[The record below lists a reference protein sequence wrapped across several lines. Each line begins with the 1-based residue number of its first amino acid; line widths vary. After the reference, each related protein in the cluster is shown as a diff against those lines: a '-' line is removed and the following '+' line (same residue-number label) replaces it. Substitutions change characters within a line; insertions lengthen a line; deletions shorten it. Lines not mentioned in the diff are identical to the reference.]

1 MIDTGAVHTLVSQSV
16 ARILKLK
23 VAPLRKYDH
32 SVLIAANGSNLELIG
47 SVALKL
53 YINGLVIHQDA
64 FVAKRLSPRLVL
76 GVDFLST
83 HKATVSYRGD
93 KGILS
98 LFDDLITVPM
108 HSLLDETNCVVIPR
122 TTSIPAF
129 TEAYITVNTPKRVN
143 NTTILL
149 EDVQRPTP
157 IVVAKALTAC
167 KNNKTVCR
175 VLNANPHAVTLKKGF
190 KLAKV
195 ATLDS
200 VASIIECKPIETIKP
215 VMNVTKTEL
224 DQFHKSYGFH
234 INPALSGD
242 QKYEVLQLLYR
253 YKSVFARDVTD
264 IKQCKGPPLSL
275 ELHSDRAVCE
285 QLRWGF
291 SLHCVTDHLPYR
303 LRSISYC
310 AVQYDCDSVH
320 LFL

>member
-1 MIDTGAVHTLVSQSV
+1 VKINHASVDAMIDTGAVHTLVSQSV

-47 SVALKL
+47 SVSLKL
-53 YINGLVIHQDA
+53 YINGLVVHQDA

-83 HKATVSYRGD
+83 HKATVFYRGE
-93 KGILS
+93 KAILS

-108 HSLLDETNCVVIPR
+108 YSLLDETNCVVIPR
-122 TTSIPAF
+122 TTSMPAF

-175 VLNANPHAVTLKKGF
+175 MLNANSHVVTIKKVF

-200 VASIIECKPIETIKP
+200 VASTTECKPIEPIKNQDYTVIN
-215 VMNVTKTEL
+215 VMKTEL

-234 INPALSGD
+234 INPELS
-242 QKYEVLQLLYR
+242 
-253 YKSVFARDVTD
+253 
-264 IKQCKGPPLSL
+264 
-275 ELHSDRAVCE
+275 
-285 QLRWGF
+285 
-291 SLHCVTDHLPYR
+291 
-303 LRSISYC
+303 
-310 AVQYDCDSVH
+310 
-320 LFL
+320 